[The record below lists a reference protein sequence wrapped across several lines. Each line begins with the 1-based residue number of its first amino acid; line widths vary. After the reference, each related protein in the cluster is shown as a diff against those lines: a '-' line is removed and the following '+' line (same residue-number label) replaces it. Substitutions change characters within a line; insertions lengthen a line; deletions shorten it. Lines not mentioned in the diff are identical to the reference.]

1 MTMRRP
7 LATRRRASLAASV
20 AAVAVAAAAMC
31 ALAARPT
38 SATGRHILSER
49 PLDVP
54 VEPPTRPTDAPVK
67 PLRPTDAPASPTKSP
82 SVAPTKSPT
91 RATPRPSA
99 SPTAPSDSCMG
110 FCNDF
115 APSGCSCRA
124 NCVPADPPVPIDLIP
139 VERLTPSEGDEELP
153 FAMPTRDSP
162 FTAAPTAGGE
172 QCCLDAC
179 EVRAAL

>member
-1 MTMRRP
+1 MRGHAP
-7 LATRRRASLAASV
+7 LAARV
-20 AAVAVAAAAMC
+20 AAVAVAVAALC
-31 ALAARPT
+31 AHAALPA
-38 SATGRHILSER
+38 SAVGRRMLSER
-49 PLDVP
+49 P
-54 VEPPTRPTDAPVK
+54 EDAPVK

-124 NCVPADPPVPIDLIP
+124 NCVPPDPPVPIDLIP
-139 VERLTPSEGDEELP
+139 GFIPIIPERLTPSEGNEELP
-153 FAMPTRDSP
+153 IAMPT
-162 FTAAPTAGGE
+162 FTAAPAAGGE

-179 EVRAAL
+179 EVRAERARCG